1 MMLIIVDQLIDI
13 AIVVTMIIIT
23 VALVHLTLMES
34 QRKED
39 TDTQEG

>member
-23 VALVHLTLMES
+23 VAQETGIAMTVIMTLT
-34 QRKED
+34 
-39 TDTQEG
+39 